1 MVFDKIA
8 CPVCLVAVILAL
20 GGCATQN
27 SAPVVDGTQPGTNN
41 FSRPASKSATT
52 RAGTAKLRDWRPDS
66 HTVQKGETLYSIA
79 LEYGLDYRDLANWN
93 ALSDNNLIRVG
104 QVLKLSVPQPGSG
117 IAQPSPTE
125 STVQTIPLKIEPL
138 PQAQVA
144 TGTLSG
150 TLLITQPKAVKLPYS
165 AAALAQLEQ
174 DGTPQPAALPPA
186 TAAVAPGVASGL
198 ASSAEPPQPAA
209 TAKETEDTGID
220 WIWPTQGRVIAGF
233 DEAKNSK
240 GLDIAGKA
248 GQAIFAAAPGKVVY
262 SGAGLRGY
270 GKLVIIKHNP
280 IYLSAYAH
288 NQLVLVKE
296 GQTVTRGQKIA
307 EMGDS
312 DANQVELHFEIR
324 QMGKPVDPMKYLPG
338 AQK

>member
-1 MVFDKIA
+1 MMVFDKIA

-27 SAPVVDGTQPGTNN
+27 SAPVVDGTQPGTSN
-41 FSRPASKSATT
+41 FSKPAIKSATA
-52 RAGTAKLRDWRPDS
+52 RAGAAKLRDWRPDS

-104 QVLKLSVPQPGSG
+104 QVLKLSAPQPGSG
-117 IAQPSPTE
+117 IAQASPTE

-144 TGTLSG
+144 TGG
-150 TLLITQPKAVKLPYS
+150 VLITQPKAVKLPYS

-174 DGTPQPAALPPA
+174 GGTPQPAPQPPA
-186 TAAVAPGVASGL
+186 TAAVAPGAAPEPASPAG
-198 ASSAEPPQPAA
+198 PPQPAA
-209 TAKETEDTGID
+209 TAKETDDTGID
-220 WIWPTQGRVIAGF
+220 WIWPTQGQVIAGF